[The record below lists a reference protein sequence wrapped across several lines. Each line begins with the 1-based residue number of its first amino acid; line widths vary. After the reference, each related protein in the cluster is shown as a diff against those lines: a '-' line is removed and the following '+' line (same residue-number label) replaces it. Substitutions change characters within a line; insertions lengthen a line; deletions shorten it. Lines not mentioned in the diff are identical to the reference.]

1 MRQVGII
8 ASAAKFAL
16 INRENLLTDHRKA
29 IQIYDQLI
37 INKNKIDG
45 LDSIIYKGTNMI
57 LLVFT
62 STEFSDRFLEKLLES
77 KIKAG
82 YLREKVV
89 RFVFHKDIN
98 LENIKKIKEVFQ
110 SFS

>member
-1 MRQVGII
+1 
-8 ASAAKFAL
+8 
-16 INRENLLTDHRKA
+16 
-29 IQIYDQLI
+29 
-37 INKNKIDG
+37 
-45 LDSIIYKGTNMI
+45 MI
-57 LLVFT
+57 LLDFT
-62 STEFSDRFLEKLLES
+62 SIKFSDKFLEKLLNS

-98 LENIKKIKEVFQ
+98 SEDIKKIIEVIQ

>member
-8 ASAAKFAL
+8 ASPAKFAL
-16 INRENLLTDHRKA
+16 INRENLLDDHKKA
-29 IQIYDQLI
+29 REIYEQLI
-37 INKNKIDG
+37 TNKNKIDG

-57 LLVFT
+57 LLDFT
-62 STEFSDRFLEKLLES
+62 SIEYSNKFLEKLLES

-89 RFVFHKDIN
+89 RFVFHKDVN
-98 LENIKKIKEVFQ
+98 SENIKKIMRVIQ